1 MKNSF
6 RFDFRRN
13 LSLSRK
19 LPRSFVKSI
28 AEQHGGDVIVEYNN
42 LCQLFQ
48 SKAIV
53 PNQGSGENIAND
65 YRSGKNPYC

>member
-1 MKNSF
+1 MKNSSF

-13 LSLSRK
+13 LSLSPK

-48 SKAIV
+48 SKAHRSKSGF
-53 PNQGSGENIAND
+53 QGKYSQ
-65 YRSGKNPYC
+65 